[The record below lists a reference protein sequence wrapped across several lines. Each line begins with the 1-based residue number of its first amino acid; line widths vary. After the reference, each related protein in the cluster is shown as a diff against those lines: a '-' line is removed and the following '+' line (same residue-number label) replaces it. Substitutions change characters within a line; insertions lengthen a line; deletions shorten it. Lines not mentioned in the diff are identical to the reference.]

1 MTKIGREKGL
11 FITFEG
17 TEGCGKTTQFR
28 LLIDRARAAGH
39 TVIETA
45 EPGGT
50 SIGRQIRKILLDP
63 ANEEL
68 GPTAELLL
76 YFAARA
82 QNVDELVNPALA
94 RGELVISDRWTDSS
108 WAYQGTARKLG
119 TALVEQLDTIA
130 CRGLQP
136 HLTIC
141 LDIDLDTGLRRARSR
156 NLETQLNES
165 RLDDETREFHSTVK
179 RAYSELAKHHPERFR
194 IVDANRTIDELAA
207 DIWKLVEERK

>member
-1 MTKIGREKGL
+1 MTHRGL

-28 LLIDRARAAGH
+28 LLIDHARSAGH

-50 SIGRQIRKILLDP
+50 NIGLQIRKILLDP
-63 ANEEL
+63 ANQEL
-68 GPTAELLL
+68 GPTAEILL

-119 TALVEQLDTIA
+119 TALVEQLDAIA

-156 NLETQLNES
+156 NIETQLNES

-179 RAYSELAKHHPERFR
+179 RAYADLAKHNPERFR
-194 IVDANRTIDELAA
+194 IVDANRSIDEIAT

>member
-1 MTKIGREKGL
+1 MTKIGHEKGL

-63 ANEEL
+63 ANQEL

-179 RAYSELAKHHPERFR
+179 RAYADLAKQHPERFR
-194 IVDANRTIDELAA
+194 IVDANRTIDEIAS
-207 DIWKLVEERK
+207 DIWKLLEERK